1 MPAGS
6 RITHHASLAP
16 LRERRAGLLFVAPAL
31 IGLLAF
37 TAYPVLASLYYSF
50 CRYSVLRPPQ
60 WIGGANYAR
69 LMTDSLF
76 WKSLGNTLYYGA
88 LAVPLG
94 IVVALG
100 LALLL
105 NAKVRG
111 MAFYRTCFY
120 VPSIVPLVASAV
132 LWLWLFNPQS
142 GAVNYLLR
150 ASGLLAL
157 LERTGLTTWTHRLF
171 GADWPPGWFA
181 SPFWAKP
188 AIILWSVW
196 GVGGAMV
203 IYLAGLQDVPQEL
216 YEAAEI
222 DGASAWQRLR
232 HVTLPMISPHLLFTL
247 IMGLIGAFQFF
258 TPAYVMTGGRGGP
271 VDQTMFYS
279 LYLFQAA
286 FADFKMGYACAMAWI
301 LFALI
306 VLATVLIF
314 RTSARHVYY
323 AGEAREE

>member
-1 MPAGS
+1 MLQEKGP
-6 RITHHASLAP
+6 P
-16 LRERRAGLLFVAPAL
+16 QELRERRAGLLFVAPAL
-31 IGLLAF
+31 LGLLAF

-60 WIGGANYAR
+60 WIGGANYSR
-69 LMTDSLF
+69 LMTDQLF
-76 WKSLGNTLYYGA
+76 WKSLGNTLYYGVF
-88 LAVPLG
+88 AVPLG
-94 IVVALG
+94 IIVALG

-142 GAVNYLLR
+142 GAINYLLKS
-150 ASGLLAL
+150 SGLMAL
-157 LERTGLTTWTHRLF
+157 LEWIGLIPLTERLL
-171 GADWPPGWFA
+171 GADWPPGWFS

-301 LFALI
+301 LFVLI
-306 VLATVLIF
+306 VMATVIIF

-323 AGEAREE
+323 AGEAREG